1 MDNNVLKVYSQNN
14 VSELRFS
21 GKAKLSELLEANG
34 LMPATPCGGNGTC
47 GKCSGFLNGKKVL
60 TCQAYLEEDGELY
73 LPEKKIISKIKT
85 DGYTPEYTPAPG
97 EGYGMAVDI
106 GTTTVVLQIIDLS
119 TGALLNPVSRE
130 NPQRLLS
137 ADVIGRI
144 QACIEKGKLPVLQ
157 GLIRETIKDL
167 KEHALKQNG
176 LTEDDIKKT
185 VVTGNTTMLYLYTGR
200 MPTTLAYTPFIAD
213 CLFGMEENGD
223 YLPPCFGA
231 FVGAD
236 IYTAIT
242 ASGLIAKDE
251 TAVLID
257 LGTNGEISLY
267 NKGKLT
273 CCATA
278 CGPAFEGTGISCGG
292 PAAPGAIDHIWLKDG
307 KVEYSVLGGIE
318 ADHICG
324 SGIMDA
330 IAVLLDLEVID
341 ETGAMEEEYEFAPG
355 VVLQPKDV
363 RQVQLAK
370 GAICGG
376 IKTLIGREGLKPS
389 DIRTLYIA
397 GGFGSY
403 IDLDSAAKVGIFPE
417 EMQKTAKVIG
427 NAALSGAI
435 MILLGADKKFEPSSV
450 ETECINL
457 AQEPEFSDL
466 YMESMFFE

>member
-1 MDNNVLKVYSQNN
+1 MSVLKVFDQNT
-14 VSELRFS
+14 VTEIDFS
-21 GKAKLSELLEANG
+21 GKTKLSDLLEARG
-34 LMPATPCGGNGTC
+34 LMPATPCGGNGKC
-47 GKCSGFLNGKKVL
+47 GKCSAYLGSEKIL
-60 TCQAYLEEDGELY
+60 TCQACVEESAELY
-73 LPEKKIISKIKT
+73 LPKKTIISKIRT
-85 DGYTPEYTPAPG
+85 DGYMPEFTPVPA
-97 EGYGMAVDI
+97 EGYGIAVDI
-106 GTTTVVLQIIDLS
+106 GTTTVVARLVDLA
-119 TGALLNPVSRE
+119 TGELLNAASRE

-144 QACIEKGKLPVLQ
+144 QACIEKGKLPLLQ
-157 GLIRETIKDL
+157 GLIKETIEDL
-167 KEHALKQNG
+167 AEHVIKERGIKA
-176 LTEDDIKKT
+176 EDIKKT

-213 CLFGMEENGD
+213 CLFGFEENGAL
-223 YLPPCFGA
+223 LPPCFGA

-242 ASGLIAKDE
+242 ASGLIPKGE
-251 TAVLID
+251 TAMLID
-257 LGTNGEISLY
+257 LGTNGEISLF
-267 NKGKLT
+267 NKGELI

-435 MILLGADKKFEPSSV
+435 MMLLGADKKFEPSSV

>member
-1 MDNNVLKVYSQNN
+1 MPQFDI
-14 VSELRFS
+14 
-21 GKAKLSELLEANG
+21 AK
-34 LMPATPCGGNGTC
+34 
-47 GKCSGFLNGKKVL
+47 
-60 TCQAYLEEDGELY
+60 Q
-73 LPEKKIISKIKT
+73 
-85 DGYTPEYTPAPG
+85 
-97 EGYGMAVDI
+97 EGYGLAVDI
-106 GTTTVVLQIIDLS
+106 GTTTVVARIIDLS
-119 TGALLNPVSRE
+119 TGKMKSAVSRE

-144 QACIEKGKLPVLQ
+144 QACIEKEKLPVLK
-157 GLIRETIKDL
+157 GLINETIDDL
-167 KEHALKQNG
+167 KAHALRESG
-176 LTEDDIKKT
+176 LKEEDIKRT
-185 VVTGNTTMLYLYTGR
+185 VITGNTTMLYLFTGR

-213 CLFGMEENGD
+213 CLFGFTENGAL
-223 YLPPCFGA
+223 LPPCFGA

-242 ASGLIAKDE
+242 ASGLIKKDE
-251 TAVLID
+251 TAILVD
-257 LGTNGEISLY
+257 LGTNGEIALY

-292 PAAPGAIDHIWLKDG
+292 PAAEGAIDHIRIEDG
-307 KVEYSVLGGIE
+307 KVTYTVIGGGE

-330 IAVLLDLEVID
+330 IAVLLDLGVID
-341 ETGAMEEEYEFAPG
+341 ETGAMEEPYEFAPG
-355 VVLQPKDV
+355 VVLEPKDV

-376 IKTLIGREGLKPS
+376 IKTLIKREGLKEE

-403 IDLDSAAKVGIFPE
+403 IDLDSAAKVGIFPSDMKE
-417 EMQKTAKVIG
+417 RAEVIG

-435 MILLGADKKFEPSSV
+435 MLLLGADKSFEPSSV

-457 AQEPEFSDL
+457 AQEPDFSDL